1 MRANNC
7 ALPWPW
13 TLNPP
18 NESQS
23 YKWLAVGAVGKLG
36 DTPTIRTRS
45 CGDNTGSHSLQ
56 AYSATTWCLSS
67 SPFIGWAQFSYLQ
80 TQTPTNSSHIQFH
93 FSFFFLGIKQI
104 LRLYSTS
111 NHKKIMIKIT
121 VIMMMSKITV
131 KRGHYKE
138 DKVHIN
144 RDLPC
149 YSWGCEL
156 AMEPH
161 GNNENFCNIQGR
173 LLDPCLEDCFGYPP
187 PKVGKR

>member
-1 MRANNC
+1 MGT
-7 ALPWPW
+7 
-13 TLNPP
+13 TL
-18 NESQS
+18 
-23 YKWLAVGAVGKLG
+23 G
-36 DTPTIRTRS
+36 PTLCRRTAQQP
-45 CGDNTGSHSLQ
+45 DVYPLLHSLVEPNFLTSKLKHQ
-56 AYSATTWCLSS
+56 PT
-67 SPFIGWAQFSYLQ
+67 PHIFNFIF
-80 TQTPTNSSHIQFH
+80 P
-93 FSFFFLGIKQI
+93 FFFLGIKQI

-131 KRGHYKE
+131 KRRHYKE

-144 RDLPC
+144 RDLPS

-156 AMEPH
+156 AMESH
-161 GNNENFCNIQGR
+161 GNSEIFCNIQGR